1 MFGVPV
7 CCRGVPDR
15 LAEPA
20 TPRESEDGAAERVR
34 GNAVFEL
41 TRRRSRWILGAFAV
55 LALVMGTLSATLFDK
70 VQGGGYIDSDS
81 ESSQAAKVLR
91 ETFGQA
97 TPNLV
102 LLVQTRASVDDDASA
117 AAATKLVTELTSAA
131 GVAGVTSYW
140 TEKSPA
146 LRSTDGTKGLI
157 MAGIRGDEAEV
168 EKRVGD
174 LADRFGGTHGP
185 LEVRVGGYAMLL
197 HETVQQSEKDVVL
210 GESIALPIM
219 LVALLLVFG
228 GLVAASLPLVVAM
241 VTVLIT
247 MGALWLIASVTDLAA
262 TATDVAALLGLGLA
276 IDYSLLII
284 SRYRDELVAGQQ
296 PAAAVVA
303 TMRSAGRTVAFSAV
317 TVAVA
322 LSGLLFFPPLAVR
335 SMGYAGLAVA
345 VIAAIV
351 ALTVLPAI
359 LFLLGTRIDSGRLWW
374 FLRAARPAPGEG
386 AWHRLARFV
395 MMRPVP
401 IGIAITGLL
410 LVLGAPFLG
419 VHLGFPDER
428 SLPESMNSRQVT
440 ETIQRD
446 FAATEQNGL
455 FAVLPESAYSAAGL
469 DAYARKLSKIENVR
483 RVDTSTGSYSHGGLL
498 AAPTPADD
506 RFRAVNAA
514 YLAVVPDT
522 TDPVVLDRIAGDVRA
537 VPAATPV
544 LVGGVAAANADAI
557 DSVISALPY
566 ALAFVVLILLV
577 VLFLLTGSVVL
588 PLLAMLLSVLSL
600 TATFGALVWV
610 FQDGHL
616 SGFLG
621 FTVTGD
627 LPPTVPVMLFG
638 VAFGLAMD
646 YQVFLLA
653 RIREE
658 YRRTGSNALAV
669 TSGLER
675 IGRIV
680 TAAAVLISLVFLGF
694 LASDI
699 TFMKAFG
706 IGLPLAVL
714 MDATLVCGFLLPAAM
729 ELLGDWNWYVPEPFR
744 KLYRRFGIEEGPSAL
759 VPPDRAEWRQPVRL

>member
-1 MFGVPV
+1 M
-7 CCRGVPDR
+7 
-15 LAEPA
+15 
-20 TPRESEDGAAERVR
+20 
-34 GNAVFEL
+34 FEL
-41 TRRRSRWILGAFAV
+41 TRRRSRWILAVFVV
-55 LALVMGTLSATLFDK
+55 LALAMGTLSATLFDK
-70 VQGGGYIDSDS
+70 VQGGGYIDPDS
-81 ESSQAAKVLR
+81 ESSRATAVLR
-91 ETFGQA
+91 DTFGEA
-97 TPNLV
+97 TPNFV
-102 LLVQTRASVDDDASA
+102 LLVQTRRSVDDDATA
-117 AAATKLVTELTSAA
+117 TAATNLVTELKSES

-140 TEKSPA
+140 TDKSPA

-157 MAGIRGDEAEV
+157 VASILGEEADV
-168 EKRVGD
+168 DKRVGD

-210 GESIALPIM
+210 GESIAFPVTLI
-219 LVALLLVFG
+219 ALLLVFG

-241 VTVLIT
+241 ITVMIT

-262 TATDVAALLGLGLA
+262 TATNVATLLGLGLA

-296 PAAAVVA
+296 PAAAVAA

-322 LSGLLFFPPLAVR
+322 LSGLLFFPLLAVR

-345 VIAAIV
+345 VIAATV
-351 ALTVLPAI
+351 SLTVLPAI
-359 LFLLGTRIDSGRLWW
+359 LFLLGTKIDNGQLWW

-401 IGIAITGLL
+401 IGLGVTALL

-419 VHLGFPDER
+419 VNLGFPDER
-428 SLPESMNSRQVT
+428 SLPESMNNRQVT

-455 FAVLPESAYSAAGL
+455 FVVLPESAYSAAGL
-469 DAYARKLSKIENVR
+469 DAYARELSEIEDVR
-483 RVDTSTGSYSHGGLL
+483 RVDTVTGSYSHGGLL
-498 AAPTPADD
+498 VAPTAAAD
-506 RFRAVNAA
+506 RFRAENAA
-514 YLAVVPDT
+514 YLTVVPDT
-522 TDPVVLDRIAGDVRA
+522 TDPTVLDRIAADVRGT
-537 VPAATPV
+537 PAASPV
-544 LVGGVAAANADAI
+544 LVGGVAAANTDAI
-557 DSVISALPY
+557 GSVVSALPY
-566 ALAFVVLILLV
+566 ALAFVVLIMVV

-588 PLLAMLLSVLSL
+588 PLLAVVLSFLSL
-600 TATFGALVWV
+600 TATFGALVWI

-616 SGFLG
+616 SGLLG

-658 YRRTGSNALAV
+658 YLRTRSNALAV

-714 MDATLVCGFLLPAAM
+714 VDATLVRGFLLPAAM
-729 ELLGDWNWYVPEPFR
+729 ELLGHWNWYAPGPLRRLHE
-744 KLYRRFGIEEGPSAL
+744 RFGIEEAPAAPATAGREDWL
-759 VPPDRAEWRQPVRL
+759 QPVRL

>member
-1 MFGVPV
+1 M
-7 CCRGVPDR
+7 
-15 LAEPA
+15 
-20 TPRESEDGAAERVR
+20 
-34 GNAVFEL
+34 FEL
-41 TRRRSRWILGAFAV
+41 TRRRSRWILAVFAV
-55 LALVMGTLSATLFDK
+55 LALAMGTLSATLFDK
-70 VQGGGYIDSDS
+70 VQGGGYIDPDS
-81 ESSQAAKVLR
+81 ESSRAAAMLR
-91 ETFGQA
+91 DTFGQA

-102 LLVQTRASVDDDASA
+102 LLVRTPGSVDDDAA
-117 AAATKLVTELTSAA
+117 VTAATELVAELKSES
-131 GVAGVTSYW
+131 GVAGVASYW

-146 LRSTDGTKGLI
+146 LRSTDGAKGLI
-157 MAGIRGDEAEV
+157 VASILGEESEV
-168 EKRVGD
+168 DKRVGD
-174 LADRFGGTHGP
+174 LAERFGGTHGP

-210 GESIALPIM
+210 GESIAFPIT

-241 VTVLIT
+241 ITVMIT
-247 MGALWLIASVTDLAA
+247 MGALWLIASITDLAA
-262 TATDVAALLGLGLA
+262 TATNVATLLGLGLA

-322 LSGLLFFPPLAVR
+322 LSGLLFFPLLAVR

-345 VIAAIV
+345 VIAAV
-351 ALTVLPAI
+351 VSLTVLPAI
-359 LFLLGTRIDSGRLWW
+359 LFLLGTKIDNGQLWW

-401 IGIAITGLL
+401 IGLAVTALL

-419 VHLGFPDER
+419 VKLGFPDER
-428 SLPESMNSRQVT
+428 SLPESMNNRQVT

-455 FAVLPESAYSAAGL
+455 FAVLPETAYNAAGL
-469 DAYARKLSKIENVR
+469 DAYARELSEIENVR
-483 RVDTSTGSYSHGGLL
+483 RVDTATGSYSHGGLL
-498 AAPTPADD
+498 APPTAADD
-506 RFRAVNAA
+506 RFRAPNAA
-514 YLAVVPDT
+514 YLTVIPDT
-522 TDPVVLDRIAGDVRA
+522 TDPGALDRIAGAVRA
-537 VPAATPV
+537 TPAASPV

-557 DSVISALPY
+557 DAVVSALPY
-566 ALAFVVLILLV
+566 ALVFVVLIMV
-577 VLFLLTGSVVL
+577 AVLFLLTGSVVL
-588 PLLAMLLSVLSL
+588 PLLAVVLSVLSL
-600 TATFGALVWV
+600 TATFGALVWI

-616 SGFLG
+616 SGLLG

-658 YRRTGSNALAV
+658 YQRTRSNALAV

-714 MDATLVCGFLLPAAM
+714 VDATLVRGFLLPAAM
-729 ELLGDWNWYVPEPFR
+729 ELLGDWNWYAPGPLR
-744 KLYRRFGIEEGPSAL
+744 KLHRRFGIEEGPAAAQVGGSQ
-759 VPPDRAEWRQPVRL
+759 DWRQPARL

>member
-7 CCRGVPDR
+7 CCRGPPGR
-15 LAEPA
+15 LGEPA
-20 TPRESEDGAAERVR
+20 TPRESEDGAVERVR

-41 TRRRSRWILGAFAV
+41 TRRRSRWILGGFAV
-55 LALVMGTLSATLFDK
+55 LALVMGTLSVTLFDK
-70 VQGGGYIDSDS
+70 MQGGGYIDPGS
-81 ESSQAAKVLR
+81 ESSQAATVLR

-97 TPNLV
+97 TPNFA
-102 LLVQTRASVDDDASA
+102 LLVQTRDSVDDEASA
-117 AAATKLVTELTSAA
+117 TAATKLVTELTSAA

-140 TEKSPA
+140 TDKSPG
-146 LRSTDGTKGLI
+146 LRSTDGTRGLI
-157 MAGIRGDEAEV
+157 MAGVLGEEAEV
-168 EKRVGD
+168 QKRVGD
-174 LADRFGGTHGP
+174 LAKRFGGTHGP

-197 HETVQQSEKDVVL
+197 HETVEQSQKDVVL
-210 GESIALPIM
+210 GESIAFPLT

-228 GLVAASLPLVVAM
+228 GLVAASLPLAVAM
-241 VTVLIT
+241 ATVLIT
-247 MGALWLIASVTDLAA
+247 AGALSLIASVTDLAA
-262 TATDVAALLGLGLA
+262 SATDVATLLGLGLA

-296 PAAAVVA
+296 PAAAVVE
-303 TMRSAGRTVAFSAV
+303 TMRSAGRTVVFSAV

-322 LSGLLFFPPLAVR
+322 LSGLLFFPLPAVR

-345 VIAAIV
+345 VIAATV

-374 FLRAARPAPGEG
+374 FLRAARPAAGEG

-401 IGIAITGLL
+401 IGVAVIGLL

-419 VHLGFPDER
+419 VNLGFPDER
-428 SLPESMNSRQVT
+428 SLPESMNNRQIT

-469 DAYARKLSKIENVR
+469 DAYARKLSKIENVH
-483 RVDTSTGSYSHGGLL
+483 RVDTATGSYSHGGLL
-498 AAPTPADD
+498 AAPTPAND

-537 VPAATPV
+537 TPAATPV

-557 DSVISALPY
+557 GSVISALPY
-566 ALAFVVLILLV
+566 ALAFVVPILLV
-577 VLFLLTGSVVL
+577 VLFVLTGSAVL
-588 PLLAMLLSVLSL
+588 PLLAVVLSVLSL
-600 TATFGALVWV
+600 TATFGALVWS

-616 SGFLG
+616 SGLLG
-621 FTVTGD
+621 FTVTDD

-658 YRRTGSNALAV
+658 YRRTRSNALAI

-714 MDATLVCGFLLPAAM
+714 VDATLVRGFLLPAAM
-729 ELLGDWNWYVPEPFR
+729 ELLGDWNWYAPEPLR
-744 KLYRRFGIEEGPSAL
+744 KLYRRFGIEGASTL
-759 VPPDRAEWRQPVRL
+759 GTPDRADWRQLVRL